1 MAGQIIT
8 ASRSALASAAEREK
22 LGQLHPV
29 LRPEPMAMHP
39 DYAKQKAD
47 ELDAELR
54 QAGLLD
60 RDGRPKAALVDWL
73 IPLCKPSM
81 DYVAY
86 CSVEGKVVT
95 VLSALTSAMGVVA
108 VARDDEIFFREI
120 GQDDL
125 LDAVFGELPELLPA
139 QGELVTLN
147 LEKVRRERESLM
159 SDSPNRTIKQLREID
174 RLPAIQTIDIIMHTY
189 TGGHRRRFRN
199 PVGIKV
205 TEGGDYF
212 SCLIG
217 IGRDEELWAGPATRP
232 NLHKAIDALHADMV
246 QDD

>member
-1 MAGQIIT
+1 MTGQIIT

-47 ELDAELR
+47 ELDAELK

-60 RDGRPKAALVDWL
+60 RDGRPKAGLVDWL

-108 VARDDEIFFREI
+108 VARDDEIYFREI
-120 GQDDL
+120 RQDEL

-147 LEKVRRERESLM
+147 LAKVRQERESVM
-159 SDSPNRTIKQLREID
+159 SGVPNRTIKQLREID
-174 RLPAIQTIDIIMHTY
+174 RLPAIQTIDITMHTY
-189 TGGHRRRFRN
+189 DGGHRRRFRN

-205 TEGGDYF
+205 TDRGDYF

-217 IGRDEELWAGPATRP
+217 AGRDEELWTGPATRP
-232 NLHKAIDALHADMV
+232 NLHKAIDALRADLV
-246 QDD
+246 QES